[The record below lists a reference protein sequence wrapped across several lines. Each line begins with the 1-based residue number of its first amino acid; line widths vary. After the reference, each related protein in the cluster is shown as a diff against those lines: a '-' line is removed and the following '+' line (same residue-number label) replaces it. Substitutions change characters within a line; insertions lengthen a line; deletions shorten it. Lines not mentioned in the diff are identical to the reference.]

1 MSIQI
6 ITPNLKEFNKVRFE
20 KAGEGLTERRKKILT
35 ELDSKKGSLYS
46 DKRQELAEKA
56 DLQKA
61 IKKSKIQMAI
71 DQRRQIKADII
82 KEFEDKGEPI
92 QGRNLK
98 KLI

>member
-1 MSIQI
+1 MSIQV

-20 KAGEGLTERRKKILT
+20 KTSEGLAERRRKILT
-35 ELDSKKGSLYS
+35 ELEINKDELYS
-46 DKRQELAEKA
+46 DKKQELAEKA

-61 IKKSKIQMAI
+61 LKQNKIQMAI
-71 DQRRQIKADII
+71 DQRRQIKAEII
-82 KEFEDKGEPI
+82 KEFNEKGEPI